1 MIAMQVSSVRQRG
14 ALIAGLLMLAGLAA
28 ACGSSGSSTPT
39 SSSTGGGTATGGD
52 AAVVAKAKADLAQY
66 LAVPNEITQS
76 TPLPSAPPK
85 GKSIIFLSQSDV
97 PNVVAIGT
105 GGIAA
110 AKSIGWSASAITYD
124 PSSPASLQAAFSS
137 ALIKHPTAVV
147 VTGSDPA
154 TFGSSTLAA
163 YKAANIPI
171 IVTDEA
177 SVPAGLLGNP
187 GGPEYFT
194 AVGKALADWFV
205 ADSGGTG
212 SVLLAHVPAFPTLNV
227 YNKAFTD
234 QVNSL
239 CPDCKVQTVD
249 ISVSQLG
256 QGQTASV
263 VVAALRKSPSTKY
276 VIFDDGSFASG
287 INSALSAAG
296 LSDIK
301 IGGVDGDADNLAAI
315 RSGTQQAWITSSSYN
330 SGYASVDIAL
340 RYVEK
345 APISTDDLQPFQ
357 LITKDNIGSLTT
369 WSYPANAAAQYLKLW
384 GVAS

>member
-1 MIAMQVSSVRQRG
+1 MQVPSVRQRG
-14 ALIAGLLMLAGLAA
+14 ALIASLLVLVGLAT
-28 ACGSSGSSTPT
+28 ACGSSGSGK
-39 SSSTGGGTATGGD
+39 SSSSPAGGD
-52 AAVVAKAKADLAQY
+52 AAVAAKAKANLAQY
-66 LAVPNEITQS
+66 LATPTEIAQRTL
-76 TPLPSAPPK
+76 LPSPPPK
-85 GKSIIFLSQSDV
+85 GKTIIFLSQADV

-110 AKSIGWSASAITYD
+110 AKAIGWNASAITYD
-124 PSSPASLQAAFSS
+124 PASPASLQAALSS

-154 TFGSSTLAA
+154 TFGSSILAS
-163 YKAANIPI
+163 YKAANVPI

-177 SVPAGLLGNP
+177 SVPAGLIGNP
-187 GGPEYFT
+187 GGPKYFT

-205 ADSGGTG
+205 ADSGGKG
-212 SVLLAHVPAFPTLNV
+212 SVLLAHVPAFPTLDV

-249 ISVSQLG
+249 ISVSQLD

-276 VIFDDGSFASG
+276 VIFDDGSFATG

-301 IGGVDGDADNLAAI
+301 IGGVDAGPDNLAAI
-315 RSGTQQAWITSSSYN
+315 RSGSQQAWIASSSYN
-330 SGYASVDIAL
+330 AGYSAIDIAL

-345 APISTDDLQPFQ
+345 APISSDDLQPFQ
-357 LITKDNIGSLTT
+357 LLTKANIGSMTA
-369 WSYPANAAAQYLKLW
+369 WSYPTDSAAQYLKLW
-384 GVAS
+384 GVGS